1 MILVDLNQVMISNLM
16 AQSRGDLSEL
26 PSKDAVRHSILN
38 TIRAFNVKFKDE
50 YGTMIMCAD
59 AADPWR
65 RDIFPNYK
73 HQRRKGRVES
83 QIDWNGLFGI
93 MSEIREE
100 FINKLPYKVLH
111 VDKTEADD
119 IIATLVAEQTE
130 DLYLIISGD
139 KDFIQLQHYGNVYQF
154 SPLLKSFMGESA
166 DPVVFLREQ
175 IIKGDRS
182 DGVPNILS
190 DDDIFL
196 RDERQKPIN
205 KKRLAEW
212 ADTDNIPLGSET
224 RKYFE
229 RNKRLIDL
237 SMIPK
242 EISES
247 IINKYKNYK
256 GNDRSLLLQ
265 YFIDNKLKA
274 LIENINDFWKHIYGE
289 IKNGWKKS

>member
-1 MILVDLNQVMISNLM
+1 MILIDLNQVMISNLM
-16 AQSRGDLSEL
+16 AQNRGNLSEL

-50 YGTMIMCAD
+50 YGEMILCGD
-59 AADPWR
+59 AAEPWR

-83 QIDWNGLFGI
+83 QIDWDGLFKI

-100 FINKLPYKVLH
+100 FITKLPYKVLH
-111 VDKTEADD
+111 IEKCEADD
-119 IIATLVAEQTE
+119 IIATLVKQQTE

-154 SPLLKSFMGESA
+154 SPLLKSFIGENENA
-166 DPVVFLREQ
+166 EVFLREQ

-205 KKRLAEW
+205 KKRLEEW
-212 ADTDNIPLGSET
+212 SNIDNIPLGSET
-224 RKYFE
+224 RKFYE
-229 RNKRLIDL
+229 RNKKLIDL

-242 EISES
+242 DISES
-247 IINKYKNYK
+247 IINRYKDYK
-256 GNDRSLLLQ
+256 VNDRSLLLQ

-274 LIENINDFWKHIYGE
+274 LIENINDF
-289 IKNGWKKS
+289 

>member
-1 MILVDLNQVMISNLM
+1 MISNLM
-16 AQSRGDLSEL
+16 AQNRGNLSEL

-50 YGTMIMCAD
+50 YGETVLCAD

-83 QIDWNGLFGI
+83 QIDWDGLFKI

-100 FINKLPYKVLH
+100 FITKLPYKVLH
-111 VDKTEADD
+111 IEKTEADD
-119 IIATLVAEQTE
+119 IIATLVAQQTE

-154 SPLLKSFMGESA
+154 SPLLKSFIGEQEDA
-166 DPVVFLREQ
+166 TVFLREQ

-196 RDERQKPIN
+196 RDERQRPIN
-205 KKRLAEW
+205 KKRLEEW
-212 ADTDNIPLGSET
+212 SNIDNIPLGSET
-224 RKYFE
+224 RKYYD
-229 RNKRLIDL
+229 RNKKLIDL
-237 SMIPK
+237 SMIPNN
-242 EISES
+242 IVES
-247 IINKYKNYK
+247 IINRYKNYK
-256 GNDRSLLLQ
+256 MNDRSLLLQ

-274 LIENINDFWKHIYGE
+274 LIENINDF
-289 IKNGWKKS
+289 

>member
-16 AQSRGDLSEL
+16 AQSKGNLTEL
-26 PSKDAVRHSILN
+26 PSKDTVRHSILN
-38 TIRAFNVKFKDE
+38 TIRAFNVKFKEE
-50 YGTMIMCAD
+50 YGEMVLCAD

-73 HQRRKGRVES
+73 HQRRVGRVES
-83 QIDWNGLFGI
+83 KIDWDGLFKI
-93 MSEIREE
+93 MSDIREE

-111 VDKTEADD
+111 VDKCEADD
-119 IIATLVAEQTE
+119 IIGTLCAQQTE

-154 SPLLKSFMGESA
+154 SPLLKSFIGEQLDA
-166 DPVVFLREQ
+166 TVFLREQ

-205 KKRLAEW
+205 KKRLEEW
-212 ADTDNIPLGSET
+212 SNVDNIPLGSET
-224 RKYFE
+224 RKYYD
-229 RNKRLIDL
+229 RNKKLIDL
-237 SMIPK
+237 SMIPQN
-242 EISES
+242 ITES
-247 IINKYKNYK
+247 IINRYKDYK
-256 GNDRSLLLQ
+256 VNDRSQLLQ
-265 YFIDNKLKA
+265 YFMDNKLKA
-274 LIENINDFWKHIYGE
+274 LIENINDF
-289 IKNGWKKS
+289 

>member
-1 MILVDLNQVMISNLM
+1 MILIDLNQVMISNLM

-38 TIRAFNVKFKDE
+38 TIRAFNLKFRE
-50 YGTMIMCAD
+50 EFGEVILCAD

-73 HQRRKGRVES
+73 HQSRKGRVES
-83 QIDWNGLFGI
+83 KIDWNGLFQI

-100 FINKLPYKVLH
+100 FSTKLPYKLMH
-111 VDKTEADD
+111 VEKCEADD
-119 IIATLVAEQTE
+119 IIATLVAQRTE
-130 DLYLIISGD
+130 DKYLIISGD
-139 KDFIQLQHYGNVYQF
+139 KDFIQLQHYGDVYQF
-154 SPLLKSFMGESA
+154 SPLLKSFIGENQDA
-166 DPVVFLREQ
+166 TTFLREQ
-175 IIKGDRS
+175 IIRGDRS

-190 DDDIFL
+190 DDGIFL
-196 RDERQKPIN
+196 RDERQRPIN

-212 ADTDNIPLGSET
+212 SNIDNIPLGSET
-224 RKYFE
+224 RKYYD

-247 IINKYKNYK
+247 IINRYK
-256 GNDRSLLLQ
+256 GCKDNDRSLLLQ

-274 LIENINDFWKHIYGE
+274 LIENINDF
-289 IKNGWKKS
+289 

>member
-16 AQSRGDLSEL
+16 AQNKGNLSEL

-50 YGTMIMCAD
+50 YGEMILCAD

-73 HQRRKGRVES
+73 HQRRVGRVES
-83 QIDWNGLFGI
+83 QIDWDGLFKI
-93 MSEIREE
+93 MSDIREE
-100 FINKLPYKVLH
+100 FINKLPFKVLH
-111 VDKTEADD
+111 VDKCEADD
-119 IIATLVAEQTE
+119 IIATLCAQQTE

-139 KDFIQLQHYGNVYQF
+139 KDFIQLQHFGNVYQF
-154 SPLLKSFMGESA
+154 SPLLKSFIGEQLDA
-166 DPVVFLREQ
+166 TVFLREQ

-196 RDERQKPIN
+196 RDERQRPIN
-205 KKRLAEW
+205 KKRLEEW
-212 ADTDNIPLGSET
+212 SNIDNIPLGSET
-224 RKYFE
+224 RKYYD

-237 SMIPK
+237 SMIPND
-242 EISES
+242 ISES
-247 IINKYKNYK
+247 IINRYKNYK
-256 GNDRSLLLQ
+256 DNDRSLLLQ

-274 LIENINDFWKHIYGE
+274 LIENINDF
-289 IKNGWKKS
+289 

>member
-16 AQSRGDLSEL
+16 AQNKGNLSEL

-50 YGTMIMCAD
+50 YGEMVLCAD

-65 RDIFPNYK
+65 RDVFPNYK
-73 HQRRKGRVES
+73 HQRRVGRVES
-83 QIDWNGLFGI
+83 QIDWDGLFKI

-100 FINKLPYKVLH
+100 FINKLPFKVLH
-111 VDKTEADD
+111 VDKCEADD
-119 IIATLVAEQTE
+119 IIGTLCALQTE
-130 DLYLIISGD
+130 NLYLIISGD
-139 KDFIQLQHYGNVYQF
+139 KDFIQLQHFGNVYQF
-154 SPLLKSFMGESA
+154 SPLLKSFIGEQLDSK
-166 DPVVFLREQ
+166 VFLREQ

-196 RDERQKPIN
+196 RDERQRPIN
-205 KKRLAEW
+205 KKRLEEW
-212 ADTDNIPLGSET
+212 SNVENIPLGSET
-224 RKYFE
+224 RKYYD
-229 RNKRLIDL
+229 RNKKLIDL

-242 EISES
+242 DISES
-247 IINKYKNYK
+247 IINRYKNYK
-256 GNDRSLLLQ
+256 VNDRSQLLQ

-274 LIENINDFWKHIYGE
+274 LIENINDF
-289 IKNGWKKS
+289 

>member
-1 MILVDLNQVMISNLM
+1 MILIDLNQVMISNLM
-16 AQSRGDLSEL
+16 AQNRGNLSEL

-38 TIRAFNVKFKDE
+38 TIRAFNVKFREE
-50 YGTMIMCAD
+50 YGEMVLCAD

-83 QIDWNGLFGI
+83 QIDWDGLFKI

-100 FINKLPYKVLH
+100 FVTKLPYKVLH

-119 IIATLVAEQTE
+119 IIATLCAQQTE

-154 SPLLKSFMGESA
+154 SPLLKSFMGENENA
-166 DPVVFLREQ
+166 VTFLREQ

-205 KKRLAEW
+205 KKRLEEW
-212 ADTDNIPLGSET
+212 SNIENIPLGSET
-224 RKYFE
+224 RKYYE

-242 EISES
+242 DISDS
-247 IINKYKNYK
+247 IINRYKDYK
-256 GNDRSLLLQ
+256 VNDRSLLLQ

-274 LIENINDFWKHIYGE
+274 LIENINDF
-289 IKNGWKKS
+289 

>member
-1 MILVDLNQVMISNLM
+1 MILIDLNQVMISNLM
-16 AQSRGDLSEL
+16 AQSRGNLSEL

-50 YGTMIMCAD
+50 YGEMILCAD

-83 QIDWNGLFGI
+83 QIDWDGLFKI

-100 FINKLPYKVLH
+100 FSTKLPYKLLH

-154 SPLLKSFMGESA
+154 SPLLKSFIGESA

-274 LIENINDFWKHIYGE
+274 LIENINDF
-289 IKNGWKKS
+289 

>member
-1 MILVDLNQVMISNLM
+1 MILIDLNQVMISNLM

-38 TIRAFNVKFKDE
+38 TIRAFNVKFRE
-50 YGTMIMCAD
+50 EFGQVILCAD

-83 QIDWNGLFGI
+83 KIDWNGLFQI

-100 FINKLPYKVLH
+100 FSTKLPYKLMH
-111 VDKTEADD
+111 VEKCEADD
-119 IIATLVAEQTE
+119 IIAILVAQRKE
-130 DLYLIISGD
+130 DKYLIISGD
-139 KDFIQLQHYGNVYQF
+139 KDFIQLQHYGDVYQF
-154 SPLLKSFMGESA
+154 SPLLKSFIGESS
-166 DPVVFLREQ
+166 DPIVFLREQ

-224 RKYFE
+224 RKYLE
-229 RNKRLIDL
+229 RNKTLIDL
-237 SMIPK
+237 SMIPNDIK
-242 EISES
+242 TS
-247 IINKYKNYK
+247 IINKYNNCKDN
-256 GNDRSLLLQ
+256 NRSLLLQ

-274 LIENINDFWKHIYGE
+274 LIENINDF
-289 IKNGWKKS
+289 

>member
-1 MILVDLNQVMISNLM
+1 MILIDLNQVMISNLM

-38 TIRAFNVKFKDE
+38 TIRAFNVKFRE
-50 YGTMIMCAD
+50 EFGEVVLCAD

-83 QIDWNGLFGI
+83 KIDWDGLFKI

-100 FINKLPYKVLH
+100 FSTKLPYKLMH
-111 VDKTEADD
+111 VEKCEADD
-119 IIATLVAEQTE
+119 IIAILVAQRTE
-130 DLYLIISGD
+130 DKYLIISGD
-139 KDFIQLQHYGNVYQF
+139 KDFIQLQHYGDVYQF
-154 SPLLKSFMGESA
+154 SPLLKSFIGENS
-166 DPVVFLREQ
+166 DPIVFLREQ

-212 ADTDNIPLGSET
+212 SDTDNIPLGSET

-229 RNKRLIDL
+229 RNKKLIDL

-247 IINKYKNYK
+247 IINKYKDCK
-256 GNDRSLLLQ
+256 DNDRSLLLQ

-274 LIENINDFWKHIYGE
+274 LIENINDV
-289 IKNGWKKS
+289 

>member
-1 MILVDLNQVMISNLM
+1 MILIDLNQVMISNLM
-16 AQSRGDLSEL
+16 AQNRGNLSEL

-38 TIRAFNVKFKDE
+38 TIRAFNVKFREE
-50 YGTMIMCAD
+50 YGEMILCAD

-83 QIDWNGLFGI
+83 QIDWDGLFKI

-100 FINKLPYKVLH
+100 FLTKLPYKVLH
-111 VDKTEADD
+111 IEKCEADD
-119 IIATLVAEQTE
+119 IIATLVKQQTE

-154 SPLLKSFMGESA
+154 SPLLKSFIGEQEDA
-166 DPVVFLREQ
+166 HVFLREQ

-196 RDERQKPIN
+196 RDDRQKPIN
-205 KKRLAEW
+205 KKRLEEW
-212 ADTDNIPLGSET
+212 SNIDNIPLGSET
-224 RKYFE
+224 RKYYD
-229 RNKRLIDL
+229 RNKKLIDL
-237 SMIPK
+237 SMIPDN
-242 EISES
+242 ISES
-247 IINKYKNYK
+247 IINRYKNYK
-256 GNDRSLLLQ
+256 DNDRSLLLQ

-274 LIENINDFWKHIYGE
+274 LIENINDF
-289 IKNGWKKS
+289 

>member
-1 MILVDLNQVMISNLM
+1 MILIDLNQVMISNLM
-16 AQSRGDLSEL
+16 AQNRGNLSEL

-38 TIRAFNVKFKDE
+38 TIRAFNIKFREE
-50 YGTMIMCAD
+50 YGEMVLCAD

-83 QIDWNGLFGI
+83 QIDWDGLFKI
-93 MSEIREE
+93 MSDIREE
-100 FINKLPYKVLH
+100 FTTKLPYKVLH

-119 IIATLVAEQTE
+119 IIATLVKQQTE

-154 SPLLKSFMGESA
+154 SPLLKSFIGEQVDA
-166 DPVVFLREQ
+166 TVFLREQ

-196 RDERQKPIN
+196 RDERQRPIN
-205 KKRLAEW
+205 KKRLEERSNI
-212 ADTDNIPLGSET
+212 DNIPLGSET
-224 RKYFE
+224 RKYYD

-237 SMIPK
+237 SMIPQN
-242 EISES
+242 ISES
-247 IINKYKNYK
+247 IINRYKNYK
-256 GNDRSLLLQ
+256 VNDRSLLLQ

-274 LIENINDFWKHIYGE
+274 LIENINDF
-289 IKNGWKKS
+289 

>member
-1 MILVDLNQVMISNLM
+1 MILIDLNQVMISNLM
-16 AQSRGDLSEL
+16 AQNKGNLSEL

-50 YGTMIMCAD
+50 YGEMVLCSD

-83 QIDWNGLFGI
+83 QIDWEGLFYI
-93 MSEIREE
+93 MSNIREE
-100 FINKLPYKVLH
+100 FKFKLPYRVLH
-111 VDKTEADD
+111 IDKAEADD
-119 IIATLVAEQTE
+119 IIATLVKQQTE

-154 SPLLKSFMGESA
+154 SPLLKSFIGEQEDA
-166 DPVVFLREQ
+166 TVFLREQ

-205 KKRLAEW
+205 KKRLEEW
-212 ADTDNIPLGSET
+212 SNVDNIPLGSET
-224 RKYFE
+224 RKYYD
-229 RNKRLIDL
+229 RNKKLIDL

-242 EISES
+242 DISES
-247 IINKYKNYK
+247 IINRYKDYK
-256 GNDRSLLLQ
+256 INDRSQLLQ

-274 LIENINDFWKHIYGE
+274 LIENINDF
-289 IKNGWKKS
+289 

>member
-16 AQSRGDLSEL
+16 AQNKGNLSEL

-50 YGTMIMCAD
+50 YGEMVLCAD

-73 HQRRKGRVES
+73 HQRRVGRVES
-83 QIDWNGLFGI
+83 QIDWDGLFKI
-93 MSEIREE
+93 MSDIREE
-100 FINKLPYKVLH
+100 FINKLPFKVLH
-111 VDKTEADD
+111 VDKCEADD
-119 IIATLVAEQTE
+119 IIGTLCAQQTE

-154 SPLLKSFMGESA
+154 SPLLKSFIGEQLDA
-166 DPVVFLREQ
+166 KVFLREQ

-196 RDERQKPIN
+196 RDERQRPIN
-205 KKRLAEW
+205 KKRLEEW
-212 ADTDNIPLGSET
+212 SNVDNIPLGSET
-224 RKYFE
+224 RKYYD
-229 RNKRLIDL
+229 RNKKLIDL

-242 EISES
+242 DISES
-247 IINKYKNYK
+247 IINRYKNYK
-256 GNDRSLLLQ
+256 VNDRSQLLQ

-274 LIENINDFWKHIYGE
+274 LIENINDF
-289 IKNGWKKS
+289 

>member
-16 AQSRGDLSEL
+16 AQNKGNLTEL

-50 YGTMIMCAD
+50 YGEMVLCAD

-73 HQRRKGRVES
+73 HQRRVGRVES
-83 QIDWNGLFGI
+83 QIDWDGLFKI
-93 MSEIREE
+93 MSDIREE
-100 FINKLPYKVLH
+100 FINKLPFKVLH
-111 VDKTEADD
+111 VEKCEADD
-119 IIATLVAEQTE
+119 IIATLCAQQTE
-130 DLYLIISGD
+130 ALYLIVSDD

-154 SPLLKSFMGESA
+154 SPLLKSFMGENENA
-166 DPVVFLREQ
+166 VKFLREQ

-205 KKRLAEW
+205 KKRLEEW
-212 ADTDNIPLGSET
+212 SNIENIPLGSET
-224 RKYFE
+224 RKYYE

-242 EISES
+242 DISES
-247 IINKYKNYK
+247 IINRYKNYK
-256 GNDRSLLLQ
+256 VNDRSQLLQ

-274 LIENINDFWKHIYGE
+274 LIENINDF
-289 IKNGWKKS
+289 

>member
-1 MILVDLNQVMISNLM
+1 MILIDLNQVMISNLM

-38 TIRAFNVKFKDE
+38 TIRAFNVKFRE
-50 YGTMIMCAD
+50 EFGEVVLCAD

-83 QIDWNGLFGI
+83 KIDWDGLFKI

-100 FINKLPYKVLH
+100 FTTKLPYKVLH

-166 DPVVFLREQ
+166 DPVVFLRE
-175 IIKGDRS
+175 
-182 DGVPNILS
+182 
-190 DDDIFL
+190 
-196 RDERQKPIN
+196 
-205 KKRLAEW
+205 
-212 ADTDNIPLGSET
+212 
-224 RKYFE
+224 
-229 RNKRLIDL
+229 
-237 SMIPK
+237 
-242 EISES
+242 
-247 IINKYKNYK
+247 
-256 GNDRSLLLQ
+256 
-265 YFIDNKLKA
+265 
-274 LIENINDFWKHIYGE
+274 
-289 IKNGWKKS
+289 

>member
-1 MILVDLNQVMISNLM
+1 MILIDLNQVMISNLM
-16 AQSRGDLSEL
+16 AQNRGNLSEL

-38 TIRAFNVKFKDE
+38 TIRAFNIKFREE
-50 YGTMIMCAD
+50 YGEMVLCAD

-83 QIDWNGLFGI
+83 QIDWDGLFKI
-93 MSEIREE
+93 MSDIREE
-100 FINKLPYKVLH
+100 FTTKLPYKVLH

-119 IIATLVAEQTE
+119 IIATLVKQQTE

-154 SPLLKSFMGESA
+154 SPLLKSFIGEQVDA
-166 DPVVFLREQ
+166 TVFLREQ

-196 RDERQKPIN
+196 RDERQRPIN
-205 KKRLAEW
+205 KKRLEEW
-212 ADTDNIPLGSET
+212 SNIDNIPLGSET
-224 RKYFE
+224 RKYYD

-237 SMIPK
+237 SMIPQN
-242 EISES
+242 ISES
-247 IINKYKNYK
+247 IINRYKNYK
-256 GNDRSLLLQ
+256 VNDRSLLLQ

-274 LIENINDFWKHIYGE
+274 LIENINDF
-289 IKNGWKKS
+289 

>member
-1 MILVDLNQVMISNLM
+1 MILIDLNQVMISNLM
-16 AQSRGDLSEL
+16 AQNRGNLSEL

-38 TIRAFNVKFKDE
+38 TIRAFNVKFREE
-50 YGTMIMCAD
+50 YGEMILCAD

-83 QIDWNGLFGI
+83 QIDWDGLFKI
-93 MSEIREE
+93 MSDIRAE
-100 FINKLPYKVLH
+100 FTNKLPYKVLH

-119 IIATLVAEQTE
+119 IIATLVAQQKE

-154 SPLLKSFMGESA
+154 SPLLKSFIGENENA
-166 DPVVFLREQ
+166 EVFLREQ

-205 KKRLAEW
+205 KKRLEEW
-212 ADTDNIPLGSET
+212 SNIDNIPLGSET
-224 RKYFE
+224 RKYYD
-229 RNKRLIDL
+229 RNKKLIDL
-237 SMIPK
+237 SMIP
-242 EISES
+242 ESISES
-247 IINKYKNYK
+247 IINRYKDYK
-256 GNDRSLLLQ
+256 VNNRSLLLQ

-289 IKNGWKKS
+289 T

>member
-1 MILVDLNQVMISNLM
+1 MILIDLNQVMISNLM
-16 AQSRGDLSEL
+16 AQNRGNISEL

-50 YGTMIMCAD
+50 YGEMILCGD
-59 AADPWR
+59 AAEPWR

-83 QIDWNGLFGI
+83 QIDWDGLFKI

-100 FINKLPYKVLH
+100 FITKLPYKVLH
-111 VDKTEADD
+111 IEKCEADD
-119 IIATLVAEQTE
+119 IIATLVKQQTE

-154 SPLLKSFMGESA
+154 SPLLKSFIGESEDA
-166 DPVVFLREQ
+166 TTFLREQ

-205 KKRLAEW
+205 KKRLEEW
-212 ADTDNIPLGSET
+212 SNIENIPLGSET
-224 RKYFE
+224 RKYYD
-229 RNKRLIDL
+229 RNKKLIDL
-237 SMIPK
+237 SMIPDT
-242 EISES
+242 ISES
-247 IINKYKNYK
+247 VINRYKNYK
-256 GNDRSLLLQ
+256 DNDRSLLLQ

-274 LIENINDFWKHIYGE
+274 LIENINDF
-289 IKNGWKKS
+289 

>member
-1 MILVDLNQVMISNLM
+1 MISNLM
-16 AQSRGDLSEL
+16 AQNRGNLSEL

-38 TIRAFNVKFKDE
+38 TIRAFNVKFREE
-50 YGTMIMCAD
+50 YGEMILCAD

-83 QIDWNGLFGI
+83 QIDWDGLFKI
-93 MSEIREE
+93 MSDIREE
-100 FINKLPYKVLH
+100 FTTKLPYKVLH

-119 IIATLVAEQTE
+119 IIATLVKQQTE

-154 SPLLKSFMGESA
+154 SPLLKSFIGEQVDA
-166 DPVVFLREQ
+166 TVFLREQ

-196 RDERQKPIN
+196 RDERQRPIN
-205 KKRLAEW
+205 KKRLEEW
-212 ADTDNIPLGSET
+212 SNVDNIPLGSET
-224 RKYFE
+224 RKYYE
-229 RNKRLIDL
+229 RNKKLIDL

-247 IINKYKNYK
+247 IINNYKNCK
-256 GNDRSLLLQ
+256 DNNRSLLLQ

-274 LIENINDFWKHIYGE
+274 LIENINDF
-289 IKNGWKKS
+289 

>member
-1 MILVDLNQVMISNLM
+1 MIIIDLNQVMISNLM
-16 AQSRGDLSEL
+16 AQSRGDISEL
-26 PSKDAVRHSILN
+26 PDKAAVRHSILN

-50 YGTMIMCAD
+50 FGTLVCAAD

-83 QIDWNGLFGI
+83 KIDWSGVFGI

-100 FINKLPYKVLH
+100 LTKNMPYKILH
-111 VDKTEADD
+111 VEKCEADD
-119 IIATLVAEQTE
+119 IIATLVAMREE
-130 DLYLIISGD
+130 DKYLIISGD
-139 KDFIQLQHYGNVYQF
+139 KDFIQLQHYGDVYQY
-154 SPLLKSFMGESA
+154 SPLLKSFMGEST
-166 DPVVFLREQ
+166 DPTVFLREQ

-229 RNKRLIDL
+229 RNKKLIDL

-247 IINKYKNYK
+247 IINRYKDCK
-256 GNDRSLLLQ
+256 DNDRSLLLQ

-274 LIENINDFWKHIYGE
+274 LIENINDF
-289 IKNGWKKS
+289 

>member
-1 MILVDLNQVMISNLM
+1 MILIDLNQVMISNLM
-16 AQSRGDLSEL
+16 AQNRGNISEL

-50 YGTMIMCAD
+50 YGEMILCGD
-59 AADPWR
+59 AAEPWR

-83 QIDWNGLFGI
+83 QIDWDGLFKI

-100 FINKLPYKVLH
+100 FITKLPYKVLH
-111 VDKTEADD
+111 IEKCEADD
-119 IIATLVAEQTE
+119 IIATLVKQQTE

-154 SPLLKSFMGESA
+154 SPLLKSFIGESEDA
-166 DPVVFLREQ
+166 TTFLREQ

-196 RDERQKPIN
+196 RDERQRPIN
-205 KKRLAEW
+205 KKRLEEW
-212 ADTDNIPLGSET
+212 SNIENIPLGSET
-224 RKYFE
+224 RKYYD
-229 RNKRLIDL
+229 RNKKLIDL
-237 SMIPK
+237 SMIPDS
-242 EISES
+242 ISES
-247 IINKYKNYK
+247 VINRYKNYK
-256 GNDRSLLLQ
+256 DNDRSLLLQ

-274 LIENINDFWKHIYGE
+274 LIENINDF
-289 IKNGWKKS
+289 

>member
-1 MILVDLNQVMISNLM
+1 MILIDLNQVMISNLM
-16 AQSRGDLSEL
+16 AQNRGNLSEL

-50 YGTMIMCAD
+50 YGEMVLCSD

-83 QIDWNGLFGI
+83 QIDWEGLFYI
-93 MSEIREE
+93 MSNIREE
-100 FINKLPYKVLH
+100 FKFKLPYRVLH
-111 VDKTEADD
+111 IDKAEADD
-119 IIATLVAEQTE
+119 IIATLVKQQTE

-154 SPLLKSFMGESA
+154 SPLLKSFIGENESA
-166 DPVVFLREQ
+166 EVFLREQ

-196 RDERQKPIN
+196 RDDRQKPIN
-205 KKRLAEW
+205 KKRLEEW
-212 ADTDNIPLGSET
+212 SNIENIPLGSET
-224 RKYFE
+224 RKYYE

-237 SMIPK
+237 SMIP
-242 EISES
+242 ENISES
-247 IINKYKNYK
+247 IINRYKDYK
-256 GNDRSLLLQ
+256 VNDRSLLLQ

-274 LIENINDFWKHIYGE
+274 LIENINDF
-289 IKNGWKKS
+289 